1 MSGEAKPSV
10 KSMTDEW
17 RSYRDACYPQ
27 GMSAI
32 QNQECH
38 QAFFA
43 GALCAMT
50 AMVVASKLPEG
61 QDVKASAALWTEVQ
75 EFNRHQAARMRA
87 RN

>member
-1 MSGEAKPSV
+1 MTT
-10 KSMTDEW
+10 MTDEW
-17 RSYRDACYPQ
+17 RAYRDACYPQ
-27 GMSAI
+27 GMSAT

-50 AMVVASKLPEG
+50 AMVKASKLPE
-61 QDVKASAALWTEVQ
+61 DEAVKASAALWREVQ
-75 EFNRHQAARMRA
+75 EFTRHQSARMRA